1 MGAVF
6 TAWRGSERSSLDLAW
21 RHRRRRRVG
30 GLRRTALRLR
40 AGLTCRPRRRCV
52 R

>member
-21 RHRRRRRVG
+21 RHRRRRRV
-30 GLRRTALRLR
+30 
-40 AGLTCRPRRRCV
+40 
-52 R
+52 